1 MKMKKRTFLMVVLAL
16 GLAAGV
22 ANAGFLISDP
32 ANLGPPI
39 NSEGGAASVAIS
51 ADGLELYFVSERAGG
66 SGEADIWVATRPT
79 TEDDWGEPINL
90 GSVVNSS
97 AWDAEPAISADGLSL
112 YFASGRAGGLGQMDI
127 YLTTRP
133 TKDDPWSEPVGLE
146 PPVNGP
152 AWDDTPYITA
162 DGLELYFASDR
173 AGGYGLSDVYVA
185 TRLTTEDPWSAPV
198 NLGPGVN
205 TEGYEG
211 CPYLSSDGL
220 TLFHYGFNR
229 PGHPGNVDIWVAKR
243 LSVDDAWGTSVKLGP
258 EVNCAA
264 ADTNPCLS
272 PDDSILYFQ
281 SMRSGGLGGFN
292 LWQVSFSPIVDL
304 NADGAVD
311 VLDAAVLLENWGVV
325 GDPTGPASTL
335 CDIAPLPLGDGVV
348 DAKDLLVLAEHMIE
362 DAGAVGC
369 PDEVD

>member
-1 MKMKKRTFLMVVLAL
+1 MKTVISLTLVLAF
-16 GLAAGV
+16 GLSTGV
-22 ANAGFLISDP
+22 ANADFLISEP

-39 NSEGGAASVAIS
+39 NSEAGEASVAIS
-51 ADGLELYFVSERAGG
+51 ADGLELYFAGG
-66 SGEADIWVATRPT
+66 DPYGLADLWVAKRPT
-79 TEDDWGEPINL
+79 TEDDWGEPTNL

-112 YFASGRAGGLGQMDI
+112 YFASDRPDGLGQMDI
-127 YLTTRP
+127 YVTTRP
-133 TKDDPWSEPVGLE
+133 TKEDPWSEPVGLE
-146 PPVNGP
+146 APINGS
-152 AWDDTPYITA
+152 AWDDTPFITA
-162 DGLELYFASDR
+162 DGLELYFTSDR
-173 AGGYGLSDVYVA
+173 AGGHGLSDVYVA
-185 TRLTTEDPWSAPV
+185 TRLTTEDPWGAPV

-229 PGHPGNVDIWVAKR
+229 PGGPLLDVEIWVSTR
-243 LSVDDAWGTSVKLGP
+243 PTVDDDWAASVRLGP
-258 EVNCAA
+258 QVNSTA

-281 SMRSGGLGGFN
+281 SMRPDGLGDFD

-311 VLDAAVLLENWGVV
+311 VLDAAVMLENWGAV
-325 GDPTGPASTL
+325 GDPTGPTTTL
-335 CDIAPLPLGDGVV
+335 CDIAPLPLGDGIVN
-348 DAKDLLVLAEHMIE
+348 AKDLLVLAEHMIE
-362 DAGAVGC
+362 DVQDMD
-369 PDEVD
+369 DEADLE

>member
-1 MKMKKRTFLMVVLAL
+1 MKRTIALKLFLAM
-16 GLAAGV
+16 GLVAGV
-22 ANAGFLISDP
+22 ANADFLISEP
-32 ANLGPPI
+32 ANLGPTI
-39 NSEGGAASVAIS
+39 NSKGGAACVAIS
-51 ADGLELYFVSERAGG
+51 ADGLELYLVSGRAGG
-66 SGEADIWVATRPT
+66 YGEADIWVTTRPT

-112 YFASGRAGGLGQMDI
+112 YFASQRPGGLGEMDI

-185 TRLTTEDPWSAPV
+185 TRPTTEDPWGAPV
-198 NLGPGVN
+198 NLGPALN

-229 PGHPGNVDIWVAKR
+229 PGHPGNVDIWVATR
-243 LSVDDAWGTSVKLGP
+243 PTENDAWGSSVKLGP
-258 EVNCAA
+258 EVNSAA

-281 SMRSGGLGGFN
+281 SMRPGGLGGFN

-311 VLDAAVLLENWGVV
+311 MLDAAVMLENWGIV
-325 GDPTGPASTL
+325 GSQSGPSTSL

-362 DAGAVGC
+362 MADDVTV
-369 PDEVD
+369 E